1 LRLPAQLLDFCLQDF
16 ASAALARKV
25 LFDTHE
31 RKRETIRLRLH
42 GGARHQEAQGPA
54 RDGELCV
61 RPLQVRAPC
70 ERGGLQQRLE
80 GMPGTCETP
89 KIPCLPQVFDVQVV
103 RQTNEPMRFDG
114 AQIENSVQNRSLQL
128 GHYVWTTPPRP
139 QLAFEGVFKHLLNPV
154 RVRVFFISL
163 HKRAFV
169 SSALL
174 SALQRMQQYIRF
186 GSQIT

>member
-1 LRLPAQLLDFCLQDF
+1 MFLFPEGHCLNEIHDPG
-16 ASAALARKV
+16 S
-25 LFDTHE
+25 
-31 RKRETIRLRLH
+31 
-42 GGARHQEAQGPA
+42 
-54 RDGELCV
+54 
-61 RPLQVRAPC
+61 
-70 ERGGLQQRLE
+70 GLQPRNSGLKGPHTYAQ
-80 GMPGTCETP
+80 PFFTSNGTWPT
-89 KIPCLPQVFDVQVV
+89 
-103 RQTNEPMRFDG
+103 
-114 AQIENSVQNRSLQL
+114 SL
-128 GHYVWTTPPRP
+128 VWTTPPRP

>member
-1 LRLPAQLLDFCLQDF
+1 MRPSRSRSCLTLMSASEKRYAF
-16 ASAALARKV
+16 ACTAARAIRK
-25 LFDTHE
+25 L
-31 RKRETIRLRLH
+31 K
-42 GGARHQEAQGPA
+42 GPPGMA
-54 RDGELCV
+54 SSVCV
-61 RPLQVRAPC
+61 RCRSAPPAIAEGCSSAWKACQVLVKLQKYLGVPR
-70 ERGGLQQRLE
+70 
-80 GMPGTCETP
+80 
-89 KIPCLPQVFDVQVV
+89 LPQVFDVQVV

-154 RVRVFFISL
+154 CVRVFFISL

>member
-1 LRLPAQLLDFCLQDF
+1 MRPSRSRSCLTLMSASEKRF
-16 ASAALARKV
+16 ASACTAARAI
-25 LFDTHE
+25 
-31 RKRETIRLRLH
+31 RKLK
-42 GGARHQEAQGPA
+42 GPPGMA
-54 RDGELCV
+54 SSVCV
-61 RPLQVRAPC
+61 RCRSAPPASAEGCSSAWKACQVLLKAQKCLGVPR
-70 ERGGLQQRLE
+70 
-80 GMPGTCETP
+80 
-89 KIPCLPQVFDVQVV
+89 LPQVFDVQVV

>member
-1 LRLPAQLLDFCLQDF
+1 MKLQKY
-16 ASAALARKV
+16 LGVPR
-25 LFDTHE
+25 
-31 RKRETIRLRLH
+31 
-42 GGARHQEAQGPA
+42 
-54 RDGELCV
+54 
-61 RPLQVRAPC
+61 
-70 ERGGLQQRLE
+70 
-80 GMPGTCETP
+80 
-89 KIPCLPQVFDVQVV
+89 LPQVFDVQVV

-128 GHYVWTTPPRP
+128 GHYVWTTPPPP

>member
-1 LRLPAQLLDFCLQDF
+1 MRPSRSRSCLTLMSASEKRF
-16 ASAALARKV
+16 ASACTAARV
-25 LFDTHE
+25 I
-31 RKRETIRLRLH
+31 RKLK
-42 GGARHQEAQGPA
+42 GPPGMA
-54 RDGELCV
+54 SSVCV
-61 RPLQVRAPC
+61 RCRSAPPASAEGCSSAWKACQVLVKAQKC
-70 ERGGLQQRLE
+70 LGVLH
-80 GMPGTCETP
+80 
-89 KIPCLPQVFDVQVV
+89 LPQVFDVQVV

-128 GHYVWTTPPRP
+128 GHCVWTTPPRP

-169 SSALL
+169 NSAPL

>member
-1 LRLPAQLLDFCLQDF
+1 MRPSRSRSCLTLMSASEKRF
-16 ASAALARKV
+16 ASACTAASSV
-25 LFDTHE
+25 
-31 RKRETIRLRLH
+31 
-42 GGARHQEAQGPA
+42 
-54 RDGELCV
+54 CV
-61 RPLQVRAPC
+61 RCRSAPPASAEGCSSAWKACQVLVKLQKYLGVPR
-70 ERGGLQQRLE
+70 
-80 GMPGTCETP
+80 
-89 KIPCLPQVFDVQVV
+89 LPQVFDVQVV
-103 RQTNEPMRFDG
+103 RQTNEPMCFDG

-163 HKRAFV
+163 HNRAFV

>member
-1 LRLPAQLLDFCLQDF
+1 MRPSRSRSCLTLMSASEKRF
-16 ASAALARKV
+16 ASACTAARAI
-25 LFDTHE
+25 
-31 RKRETIRLRLH
+31 RKLK
-42 GGARHQEAQGPA
+42 GPPGMA
-54 RDGELCV
+54 SSVCV
-61 RPLQVRAPC
+61 RCRSAPPASAEGCSSAWKACQVLVKLQKYLGVPR
-70 ERGGLQQRLE
+70 
-80 GMPGTCETP
+80 
-89 KIPCLPQVFDVQVV
+89 LPQVFDVQVV
-103 RQTNEPMRFDG
+103 RQTHEPMRFDG

>member
-1 LRLPAQLLDFCLQDF
+1 MRPSRSRSCLTLMSASEKRF
-16 ASAALARKV
+16 ASACTAARAI
-25 LFDTHE
+25 
-31 RKRETIRLRLH
+31 RKLK
-42 GGARHQEAQGPA
+42 GPPGMA
-54 RDGELCV
+54 SSVCV
-61 RPLQVRAPC
+61 RCRSAPPASAEGCSSAWKACQVLVKLQKYLGVPR
-70 ERGGLQQRLE
+70 
-80 GMPGTCETP
+80 
-89 KIPCLPQVFDVQVV
+89 LPQVFDVQVV
-103 RQTNEPMRFDG
+103 RQTHEPMRFDG

-174 SALQRMQQYIRF
+174 SALQRMQQDIRF

>member
-1 LRLPAQLLDFCLQDF
+1 MKLQKY
-16 ASAALARKV
+16 L
-25 LFDTHE
+25 
-31 RKRETIRLRLH
+31 
-42 GGARHQEAQGPA
+42 GGVPR
-54 RDGELCV
+54 
-61 RPLQVRAPC
+61 
-70 ERGGLQQRLE
+70 
-80 GMPGTCETP
+80 
-89 KIPCLPQVFDVQVV
+89 LPQVFDVQVV
-103 RQTNEPMRFDG
+103 RQTHEPMRFDG

>member
-1 LRLPAQLLDFCLQDF
+1 MRPSRSRSCLTLMSASEKRF
-16 ASAALARKV
+16 ASACTAARV
-25 LFDTHE
+25 I
-31 RKRETIRLRLH
+31 RKLK
-42 GGARHQEAQGPA
+42 GPPGMA
-54 RDGELCV
+54 SSVCV
-61 RPLQVRAPC
+61 RCRSVPPASAEGCSSAWKACQVLLKAQKCLGVPR
-70 ERGGLQQRLE
+70 
-80 GMPGTCETP
+80 
-89 KIPCLPQVFDVQVV
+89 LPQVFDVQVV
-103 RQTNEPMRFDG
+103 RQTNEPMCFDG